1 MLLCSE
7 LSPRP
12 TPVLG
17 LPPLGSWAVLWLAL
31 SYLCVSGLM
40 GCVRVRV
47 HVRMRAHACM
57 QTHTARL
64 LCA

>member
-1 MLLCSE
+1 M
-7 LSPRP
+7 
-12 TPVLG
+12 G
-17 LPPLGSWAVLWLAL
+17 LPPLGPWAVLWLAL

-47 HVRMRAHACM
+47 HVRMRAHVCM